1 MKSQRGLTLIELVIV
16 LAIVATLSGLAA
28 SALSSALEASR
39 ASAARGDLVASLRQ
53 AITRAELTGS
63 RSVLCPSIDGEHC
76 ANDPDW
82 SQGWL
87 VFTDRNGN
95 REFERDERLLHR
107 QPALPGRVRLRSTA
121 GRTRIVFQG
130 YASNAGTNVTYTLCD
145 GRGPARA
152 VTLVMANTGR
162 LRDGVPSADA
172 IAATCPP

>member
-16 LAIVATLSGLAA
+16 VAIVATLSGLAV
-28 SALSSALEASR
+28 SAFASALEASR
-39 ASAARGDLVASLRQ
+39 ASAARGDLIASLRQ

-95 REFERDERLLHR
+95 REFEGDERLLRR
-107 QPALPGRVRLRSTA
+107 QRALPGRVRLRSTA

-152 VTLVMANTGR
+152 VSLVMANTGR

-172 IAATCPP
+172 ITATCPH